1 MRPLWFNMVQSVLNG
16 QVQPK
21 DGLDKFVT
29 DANKTIQD
37 AK

>member
-16 QVQPK
+16 QISPK
-21 DGLDKFVT
+21 DALDKFVA
-29 DANKTIQD
+29 DANKTIED